1 MNEFIAKNKRLLKIY
16 YIAALIMG
24 WILIVL
30 PTVKTAG
37 VVFNLWRISRDRM
50 VMTSIVLQFV
60 FGQIILGI
68 LLLAVAQFIRFLTSH
83 SHEPGRL
90 LRYIDKIIYLYAIGK
105 VAQMVFLYIR
115 LETLAEN
122 AGPHFSVWGSFST
135 YAVPAIA
142 WVLVLV
148 GLGQILKRSIP
159 VIEESKTL
167 V

>member
-37 VVFNLWRISRDRM
+37 VVFNLWRISGYRM
-50 VMTSIVLQFV
+50 VIVLQFV

>member
-16 YIAALIMG
+16 CIAALIMG

-30 PTVKTAG
+30 PTVKTAWL
-37 VVFNLWRISRDRM
+37 VFNLWRIGGYRM
-50 VMTSIVLQFV
+50 VIVLELV

-68 LLLAVAQFIRFLTSH
+68 FLLAVAQFIRFLTSH

-105 VAQMVFLYIR
+105 VAQMIFLYIR
-115 LETLAEN
+115 LETQAED
-122 AGPHFSVWGSFST
+122 AGPHFSVWGSFT
-135 YAVPAIA
+135 IYAIPAIA

-148 GLGQILKRSIP
+148 GLGLILKRSIP

>member
-1 MNEFIAKNKRLLKIY
+1 MNEFIAKNKRLLKFY

-30 PTVKTAG
+30 TTVKTAG
-37 VVFNLWRISRDRM
+37 IINLWRISRYT
-50 VMTSIVLQFV
+50 VVITSIALQLV

-83 SHEPGRL
+83 SYEPGRL
-90 LRYIDKIIYLYAIGK
+90 LRYIDKLIYLYAIGK
-105 VAQMVFLYIR
+105 VAQMIFLYIR
-115 LETLAEN
+115 LETQAEN
-122 AGPHFSVWGSFST
+122 AGSHFSVWGSFSI

-142 WVLVLV
+142 WVLILV
-148 GLGQILKRSIP
+148 GLGLILKRSIP

>member
-37 VVFNLWRISRDRM
+37 VIFNLYLWRISGYRM
-50 VMTSIVLQFV
+50 VIVLELV

-83 SHEPGRL
+83 SYEPGWL
-90 LRYIDKIIYLYAIGK
+90 LRYIDKIIYLYAIVKG
-105 VAQMVFLYIR
+105 AQIIFIYIS
-115 LETLAEN
+115 LEIQAVD
-122 AGPHFSVWGSFST
+122 AGPYFSVWGSFTT

-142 WVLVLV
+142 WILVLL
-148 GLGQILKRSIP
+148 GLGLILKRSIP